1 MDNKI
6 IKGSE
11 SWKETIPDEHAM
23 KCIQSYADNNKYRVL
38 RISFVRGMPS
48 VGFVQDY
55 GAIIMP
61 IEIKEIIISKNGYP
75 MPSLY
80 FVEDGKIS
88 YQNEVS
94 KFDICLPHDCMV
106 EVEQTFYYSGKEAGK
121 QKSEESSPDWIKKF
135 AKENK
140 ADVLY
145 MKFK

>member
-11 SWKETIPDEHAM
+11 SWRENIPEEHAM
-23 KCIQSYADNNKYRVL
+23 KCIQSYEDNNKYRIL
-38 RISFVRGMPS
+38 RISFVRGMS
-48 VGFVQDY
+48 GVGFVQDY
-55 GAIIMP
+55 GAVIMP
-61 IEIKEIIISKNGYP
+61 IEIKEIIISRTGS

-88 YQNEVS
+88 YQNEIS
-94 KFDICLPHDCMV
+94 KFDICLPQDCMV
-106 EVEQTFYYSGKEAGK
+106 EVEKTFHYSGKEYGK
-121 QKSEESSPDWIKKF
+121 EESQESSPYWIREF

>member
-11 SWKETIPDEHAM
+11 SWKEIIPDEHAM

-38 RISFVRGMPS
+38 RISFVRGMS
-48 VGFVQDY
+48 GVGFIQDY
-55 GAIIMP
+55 GAVIMP
-61 IEIKEIIISKNGYP
+61 IEIKEIIISRNGS

-94 KFDICLPHDCMV
+94 KFDICLPRDCMV
-106 EVEQTFYYSGKEAGK
+106 EVEQIYYYSGKEYGK
-121 QKSEESSPDWIKKF
+121 GKSEEASPDWIKKF
-135 AKENK
+135 AEENK

>member
-11 SWKETIPDEHAM
+11 SWRETIPEEHAM
-23 KCIQSYADNNKYRVL
+23 KCIQSYENNSKYRIL
-38 RISFVRGMPS
+38 RISFVRGMS
-48 VGFVQDY
+48 GVGFVQDY
-55 GAIIMP
+55 GVVIMP
-61 IEIKEIIISKNGYP
+61 IEIKEIIISRTGS

-88 YQNEVS
+88 YQNEIS
-94 KFDICLPHDCMV
+94 KFDICLPQDCMV
-106 EVEQTFYYSGKEAGK
+106 EVEKTFHYSGKEYGK
-121 QKSEESSPDWIKKF
+121 EESQESSPYWIREF